1 MTTLIG
7 CLDKMAI
14 SPGTS
19 AKHDAPVAEYRLPLN
34 DQRVDMNAL
43 IGKPIQLRFTGT
55 IRCTH
60 CQRKTNKSFNQGYC
74 FPCFKKLAQ
83 CDNCIVSPE
92 KCHLHLGTCRE
103 PDWAAS
109 HCQTD
114 HIIYLA
120 NSSGIKIGI
129 TRATQM
135 PTRWLDQGAIQ
146 ALPIARVATR
156 YQSGLFEV
164 MCKAFVADKT
174 DWRALLRSDAVPV
187 DLAQQR
193 DTLLTQ
199 TATAIQQLQLQFGLA
214 AIQLLTNAETQH
226 FSYPVHHYPA
236 KIATLN
242 FDKNPLV
249 EGILTGIKGQ
259 YLFFADSALN
269 IRKFTA
275 YEVEL
280 AF

>member
-1 MTTLIG
+1 MPAFTG
-7 CLDKMAI
+7 CLDKMVI
-14 SPGTS
+14 SPGS
-19 AKHDAPVAEYRLPLN
+19 PAEYQLPLN
-34 DQRVDMNAL
+34 EQRVPLNSAVGQPL
-43 IGKPIQLRFTGT
+43 RLRFTGI

-83 CDNCIVSPE
+83 CDTCIVSPE

-103 PDWAAS
+103 PEWANQ

-114 HIIYLA
+114 QIVYLA
-120 NSSGIKIGI
+120 NASGIKIGI
-129 TRATQM
+129 TRASQM

-174 DWRALLRSDAVPV
+174 DWRALLRGDAATL

-193 DTLLTQ
+193 DQLFSQ
-199 TATAIQQLQLQFGLA
+199 TTDGVAQLQARFGINL
-214 AIQLLTNAETQH
+214 ISLLPCEQPRT
-226 FSYPVHHYPA
+226 FSYPVQAYPE
-236 KIATLN
+236 KVTTLN
-242 FDKNPLV
+242 LDKDSMI
-249 EGILTGIKGQ
+249 EGVLTGIKGQ
-259 YLFFADSALN
+259 YLLFAHGAIN
-269 IRKFTA
+269 IRKFTG

-280 AF
+280 SL